1 MYICV
6 NKGYSMVTSKTAFSV
21 LHPIYEKVCKTI
33 QSCKTPE
40 QYSGSINM
48 VEGFLTYI
56 ESQED
61 IGEFPKGYSRTILS
75 TYYGSALREA
85 LINHPLFKQ

>member
-1 MYICV
+1 MA
-6 NKGYSMVTSKTAFSV
+6 TSKTAFSV

-33 QSCKTPE
+33 QSCQTPE
-40 QYSGSINM
+40 QFSGSINM

-56 ESQED
+56 ESQKD
-61 IGEFPKGYSRTILS
+61 LGEFPKGYSRTILS

-85 LINHPLFKQ
+85 LINHPLFK